1 LIGHCRGWPALL
13 IACVGLGAFTPA
25 RAADALAHASLAGVD
40 SVSVRVFTHGKW
52 PPAWPDAAHLEAS
65 VAVRLKETGVPVSDW
80 TRDRGDTNAARL
92 AVRIDVLRPPAHRN
106 VAGVP
111 FRCEVSLE
119 RRAKSRVLAPD
130 PHGAGATSRF
140 IVWTAHVVSFEAADA
155 GPEELFET
163 LDEEVDAF
171 ASDWLAAHAPK

>member
-13 IACVGLGAFTPA
+13 TACVGLGAFTPA
-25 RAADALAHASLAGVD
+25 RAADSLADTSLAGVD
-40 SVSVRVFTHGKW
+40 VVAVRVFTHGKW

-65 VAVRLKETGVPVSDW
+65 VAVRLKETGVPVLDS
-80 TRDRGDTNAARL
+80 TRDRRDTNAARL
-92 AVRIDVLRPPAHRN
+92 AVRIDVVRPPAHGK

-119 RRAKSRVLAPD
+119 RS
-130 PHGAGATSRF
+130 ATSRAVAPHSHGSGAKDRF
-140 IVWTAHVVSFEAADA
+140 TVWTAHDVSFEATDA
-155 GPEELFET
+155 GSEELYET
-163 LDEEVDAF
+163 LDQEIDAF